1 MTEKKRF
8 LPPRPK
14 TLPEAFTRLFRHA
27 RPDRWTLRAVVG
39 TIAAALLMAFCAT
52 GLSKVEI
59 QTSISSFLPASDASL
74 TELNKEEAAFGG
86 DPIVVLLESHQPRRL
101 LDTAHLTPQLQLEGR
116 LAHLPDVAAVYGP
129 GTALNQIAGQAQ
141 NLLAELSG
149 KRDAAQA
156 LAVAKAKE
164 AGQSA
169 AQATAAGKKA
179 LNTFDRRY
187 GALVTQ
193 GMPTGLPTLS
203 NQSFVQS
210 VIYSGQGVRPQWRFL
225 TPTANSAAILV
236 RPRQDMDAA
245 STRAL
250 VEAVQNTVD
259 EENLK
264 ADKTTV
270 SGVPVVVSAV
280 NDQVGDEIP
289 LIGGLAL
296 LTVGGIFWLM
306 PWTRRSRR
314 LLPLGTTLAAIA
326 VTLAL
331 FGWLGRPLSIGVIAF
346 VSVLLGIGSYY
357 PTYLTQRARTR
368 VVLVVAC
375 ASAASFATLVLSP
388 LPFVRDI
395 GWTLSV
401 GVLLSASLGLLLSRI
416 QRSPRPQLPQP
427 GSSAP
432 PRPGAARR
440 AAAAACAALV
450 LACFGWSQLPG
461 LALDASVESFADGVS
476 AMQDATHVESVLG
489 SSGEV
494 DIVLT
499 GKDVTSEAAVA
510 WMQRAQSTVISG
522 YGDQMRP
529 ATSLP
534 TLLTFLGDSPPKAQ
548 IDSGLRLLP
557 PYLKAAVVTPDKTRS
572 TLLFGVKMNDLTALK
587 SLRNSVTASLPPPPP
602 GYHVELTGLPT
613 VAVRAEEL
621 VSANRVFNNLLGII
635 TAGAV
640 LLVGLQRRGD
650 ALRAVATA
658 ATATGVGL
666 AVFSLTGTPLSP
678 VTAALGPLTAAVGCE
693 FTVLLAEAR
702 RSGSLQLRRS
712 VLLAT
717 LTSTAGYAVL
727 VASGLATVRQF
738 GVLLAGSVLLALLS
752 AACVVGATIRSDPAL
767 PARQPV
773 RPSEESATPLVGAR

>member
-1 MTEKKRF
+1 
-8 LPPRPK
+8 
-14 TLPEAFTRLFRHA
+14 
-27 RPDRWTLRAVVG
+27 
-39 TIAAALLMAFCAT
+39 MAFCAT
-52 GLSKVEI
+52 GLSKVEM
-59 QTSISSFLPASDASL
+59 QTSISSFLPASDGSL
-74 TELNKEEAAFGG
+74 TELEKQEAAFGG
-86 DPIVVLLESHQPRRL
+86 DPIVVLLETEQPRRL
-101 LDTAHLTPQLQLEGR
+101 LDTAHLTPQLQLEGK
-116 LAHLPDVAAVYGP
+116 LAELPDAAAVYGP

-141 NLLAELSG
+141 DLLAELAG

-164 AGQSA
+164 DGKSA
-169 AQATAAGKKA
+169 AQAGAAGKKA

-193 GMPTGLPTLS
+193 GMPTGLPTLT
-203 NQSFVQS
+203 NQGFVQS
-210 VIYSGQGVRPQWRFL
+210 VIYSGQGVRPQWHFL
-225 TPTANSAAILV
+225 VPTAHSVAVLV

-250 VEAVQNTVD
+250 VEGVQKTVD
-259 EENLK
+259 EAKLK
-264 ADKTTV
+264 ADKVTV

-280 NDQVGDEIP
+280 GDQVAEEIP

-296 LTVGGIFWLM
+296 LAVGGCFWLV
-306 PWTRRSRR
+306 PWTRQSRR

-331 FGWLGRPLSIGVIAF
+331 FGWLGRPLSIGVLAF
-346 VSVLLGIGSYY
+346 LSVLLGIGSYY
-357 PTYLTQRARTR
+357 PTYLAQRARTR
-368 VVLVVAC
+368 VVVVVAC
-375 ASAASFATLVLSP
+375 ASAASFATLMFSP

-401 GVLLSASLGLLLSRI
+401 GVLLSASLGLVTSRI
-416 QRSPRPQLPQP
+416 RRFPDTP
-427 GSSAP
+427 P
-432 PRPGAARR
+432 PRTERAAAPRRGGARR
-440 AAAAACAALV
+440 AVAATCAALV

-461 LALDASVESFADGVS
+461 LPLDANVESFADGVS
-476 AMQDATHVESVLG
+476 AMEDATHVESVMG

-499 GKDVTSEAAVA
+499 GKDVTSPAAVS

-522 YGDQMRP
+522 YGDKMRP

-534 TLLTFLGDSPPKAQ
+534 TLLTFLGDAPPKGQ
-548 IDSGLRLLP
+548 INSGLRLLP
-557 PYLKAAVVTPDKTRS
+557 PYLKSAVVTPDKSRS

-587 SLRNSVTASLPPPPP
+587 SLRNEMSADLPPPPP
-602 GYHVELTGLPT
+602 GYHVQLTGLPL

-621 VSANRVFNNLLGII
+621 VSADRVFNNVLGIV

-640 LLVGLQRRGD
+640 LLVGLRRRTD

-658 ATATGVGL
+658 TIATGIGL
-666 AVFSLTGTPLSP
+666 AALSLTDTPLSP

-693 FTVLLAEAR
+693 FTVLLSEAR
-702 RSGSLQLRRS
+702 RSGSVLLRRS

-717 LTSTAGYAVL
+717 LSSATGYAVL
-727 VASGLATVRQF
+727 VASGLAAVREF
-738 GVLLAGSVLLALLS
+738 GVLLAGSVLLALMS
-752 AACVVGATIRSDPAL
+752 AACVVWSTIRPDPPP
-767 PARQPV
+767 PAGQPAGT
-773 RPSEESATPLVGAR
+773 SEKSATTLVGAH